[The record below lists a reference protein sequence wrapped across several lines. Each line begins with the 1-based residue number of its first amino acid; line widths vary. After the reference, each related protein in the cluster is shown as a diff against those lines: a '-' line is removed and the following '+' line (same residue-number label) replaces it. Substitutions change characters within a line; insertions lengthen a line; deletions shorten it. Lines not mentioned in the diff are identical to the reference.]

1 MREKEILCIIKH
13 TRAGEEIQRR
23 GRGEKERR
31 EKERGERER
40 EEYVVSD
47 NGKGNIH
54 RGNILKL
61 ERER

>member
-1 MREKEILCIIKH
+1 MNEGEGNTEIEGNEREKEILCIIKH

-40 EEYVVSD
+40 GVCC
-47 NGKGNIH
+47 
-54 RGNILKL
+54 
-61 ERER
+61 